1 MEQKDF
7 LKQYKDQVEFIGKDG
22 IVGIMKSAR
31 FEINK
36 KVKNNRN
43 QDILHTS
50 PSYNQKRN
58 LYENNRYER
67 QKSENIISSNR
78 NGKVN
83 NNNKLEKKNSYNN
96 FRSSNLIKGKL

>member
-83 NNNKLEKKNSYNN
+83 NNNKLEKKNSFNN

>member
-36 KVKNNRN
+36 KLKNNRN
-43 QDILHTS
+43 QDILHSS

-58 LYENNRYER
+58 IYENNRYER

-83 NNNKLEKKNSYNN
+83 NNNKLEKKNSFNN

>member
-43 QDILHTS
+43 QDILHSS

-83 NNNKLEKKNSYNN
+83 NNNKLEKKNSFNY

>member
-36 KVKNNRN
+36 KNKTNKN
-43 QDILHTS
+43 QEILKTS

-58 LYENNRYER
+58 VYENNRYER
-67 QKSENIISSNR
+67 QKSENIISLNR
-78 NGKVN
+78 NEKVN
-83 NNNKLEKKNSYNN
+83 NKNKLKKNNSFNT
-96 FRSSNLIKGKL
+96 FRSSNLIKGKF

>member
-36 KVKNNRN
+36 KLKNNRN
-43 QDILHTS
+43 QDILHSS

-58 LYENNRYER
+58 IYENNRYER

-78 NGKVN
+78 NRKVN
-83 NNNKLEKKNSYNN
+83 NNNKLEKKNSFNN

>member
-36 KVKNNRN
+36 KLKNNRN
-43 QDILHTS
+43 QDILHSS

-78 NGKVN
+78 NRKVN
-83 NNNKLEKKNSYNN
+83 NNNKLEKKNSFNN

>member
-43 QDILHTS
+43 QDILHSS

-83 NNNKLEKKNSYNN
+83 NNNKLEKKNSFNN

>member
-36 KVKNNRN
+36 KVKKNRN
-43 QDILHTS
+43 QDILHSS

-83 NNNKLEKKNSYNN
+83 NNNKLEKKNSFNN

>member
-1 MEQKDF
+1 
-7 LKQYKDQVEFIGKDG
+7 
-22 IVGIMKSAR
+22 MKSAR

-43 QDILHTS
+43 QDILHSS

-83 NNNKLEKKNSYNN
+83 NNNKLEKKNSFNN

>member
-36 KVKNNRN
+36 KVKNNR
-43 QDILHTS
+43 
-50 PSYNQKRN
+50 
-58 LYENNRYER
+58 YER

-83 NNNKLEKKNSYNN
+83 NNNKLEKKK
-96 FRSSNLIKGKL
+96 FI

>member
-7 LKQYKDQVEFIGKDG
+7 LKLHKDQVEFIGKDG

-43 QDILHTS
+43 QDILHSS

-83 NNNKLEKKNSYNN
+83 NNNKLEKKNSFNN

>member
-43 QDILHTS
+43 QDILHSS

-96 FRSSNLIKGKL
+96 FRSSNLIKVKL

>member
-43 QDILHTS
+43 QDILHSS

-83 NNNKLEKKNSYNN
+83 NNNKLEKKNSFNN
-96 FRSSNLIKGKL
+96 LKNNNLIKGKL